1 MLRARL
7 IRIAGV
13 VAIVVGLALVGWGVA
28 VWQWGDPVTGVYT
41 SWQQRKLEDEY
52 ERLVARFRGSR
63 PRPRPGS
70 KPRPVDFGPTARR
83 FRLGVAAGQAI
94 GRIRVPRLDLD
105 MVLVN
110 GTDPSSLRKG
120 PGRDPRT
127 YMPGEGELVYVAGH
141 RTTFGAPFAHID
153 RLRRGDAVVLEVPY
167 GRFVYRITR
176 SVIVPADDLARLRSQ
191 GREVV
196 ALQACHPRFSAR
208 ERYIVYALPTNGA
221 SGDSRA

>member
-1 MLRARL
+1 MA
-7 IRIAGV
+7 V
-13 VAIVVGLALVGWGVA
+13 VAGLALVGWGIA

-41 SWQQRKLEDEY
+41 TWQQRKLEDEY
-52 ERLVARFRGSR
+52 ERLVARFPE
-63 PRPRPGS
+63 PRPRPQPGP
-70 KPRPVDFGPTARR
+70 KPRPVDFRPTARR
-83 FRLGVAAGQAI
+83 FRLEVTAGQAI

-110 GTDPSSLRKG
+110 GTDTSSLRKG

-153 RLRRGDAVVLEVPY
+153 RLRRGDAVVLEMPY

-176 SVIVPADDLARLRSQ
+176 SVIVPADDLARLRSR

-208 ERYIVYALPTNGA
+208 ERYIAYALPA
-221 SGDSRA
+221 QRA